1 MGECLSGVDAEPVDV
16 ADGINDEV
24 DTMMK
29 WIPDPNGSDTLQL
42 CNEVQW
48 RVVRGA

>member
-29 WIPDPNGSDTLQL
+29 WIPDPNGSDNFSFVMK
-42 CNEVQW
+42 CN
-48 RVVRGA
+48 GGL